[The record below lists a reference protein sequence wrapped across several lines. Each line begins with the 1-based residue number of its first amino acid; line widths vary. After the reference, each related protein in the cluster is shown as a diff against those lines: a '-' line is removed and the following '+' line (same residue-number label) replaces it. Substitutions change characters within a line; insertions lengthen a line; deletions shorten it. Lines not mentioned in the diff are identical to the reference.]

1 MRTIP
6 AMWFLVAALVTSRAL
21 GADAPKS
28 QKFDS
33 NGVKIQYTV
42 EGKGEPVVLIHG
54 LYATADINWRLPG
67 ITKALAANYQVI
79 SFDARGHGQSD
90 KPDKEEAYGEEMAED
105 VVRLLDHLK
114 IEKAH
119 LIGYSMGGMI
129 TMKVVVKHPDR
140 VQTAVLGGMG
150 WLKEG
155 SPLQNFWGRIPE
167 RGGAITPNACLR
179 SLAKLAVTEDE
190 VKAIKIPVAI
200 LVGDRDPCRRM
211 YVGPLEKVRSDWP
224 VTVIDG
230 AGHINCILKPQFRE
244 DLVKTLDKQ
253 MGK

>member
-1 MRTIP
+1 MKTVP
-6 AMWFLVAALVTSRAL
+6 AVWFFVTALVSSRAL
-21 GADAPKS
+21 AADAPKP

-54 LYATADINWRLPG
+54 LFATADLNWRLPG

-90 KPDKEEAYGEEMAED
+90 KPDKEEAYGVEMAED

-119 LIGYSMGGMI
+119 LIGYSMGGMT
-129 TMKVVVKHPDR
+129 TMKVIVKHPDR
-140 VQTAVLGGMG
+140 VQTAILGGMG

-179 SLAKLAVTEDE
+179 GLGKLAVTEDE

-211 YVGPLEKVRSDWP
+211 YVAPLERVRTDWP
-224 VTVIDG
+224 VMVIDD

-244 DLVKTLDKQ
+244 ELVKALDKQ
-253 MGK
+253 SGK